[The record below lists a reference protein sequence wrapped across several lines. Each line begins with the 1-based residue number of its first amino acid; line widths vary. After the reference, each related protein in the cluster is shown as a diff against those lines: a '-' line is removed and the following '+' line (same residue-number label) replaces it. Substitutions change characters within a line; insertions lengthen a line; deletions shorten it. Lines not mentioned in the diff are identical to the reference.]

1 MEGKYDIRNIL
12 IIILYLAVLF
22 FGGYFMYK
30 VLDPVD
36 KEIDERSRY
45 YLRLYIQSNG
55 EITDIESDNE
65 ILKIEMASDGAKLVS
80 YVKDDLTDEIKYVL
94 FELKGL
100 HLYDVETKKIEP
112 LIKEEDYI
120 SGDYYLHLGKNIKD
134 ILGYFYV
141 SSDETE
147 EYYKDFSKEEKE
159 FNKLKVSE
167 KQFVA
172 NSYGD
177 YFIVSKG
184 NECGKGMY
192 IRKYTDDKPLKE
204 GMTIKNLI
212 LKGKSYYLV
221 IKECDG
227 TVFDMYD
234 SDLNLIK
241 ENLNSLF
248 TSFDDNYYYVIEDKK
263 IVKYDF
269 SSKELSS
276 NEYSEVLEL
285 HDGYALLRD
294 NKALYI
300 LDIKT
305 NKKTTLADLSD
316 ESNDVNEAIKGDFNG
331 RFFSIDHQGNIAIA
345 LRIRNINYDIKK
357 DKVS

>member
-1 MEGKYDIRNIL
+1 MEGKYDIRNLLIL
-12 IIILYLAVLF
+12 ILYLAVLF

-36 KEIDERSRY
+36 KEIDERSKF
-45 YLRLYIQSNG
+45 YLKLYIQSNG

-65 ILKIEMASDGAKLVS
+65 ILKIEMPSDGAKLVS
-80 YVKDDLTDEIKYVL
+80 YVKDDLTDEIIYVL

-100 HLYDVETKKIEP
+100 HLYNAETKKIEP
-112 LIKEEDYI
+112 LIKEENYVN
-120 SGDYYLHLGKNIKD
+120 GNYYLHLGKNIKD
-134 ILGYFYV
+134 ILGYFYI
-141 SSDETE
+141 SSDQTE
-147 EYYKDFSKEEKE
+147 EYYKDFTKEEKE
-159 FNKLKVSE
+159 LNKLKVTE
-167 KQFVA
+167 KQFVT

-177 YFIVSKG
+177 YLIVSRG

-192 IRKYTDDKPLKE
+192 IRNYIDDKPLKE
-204 GMTIKNLI
+204 GMSIKNLI
-212 LKGKSYYLV
+212 LNRKSYYLV
-221 IKECDG
+221 IKDCDG

-269 SSKELSS
+269 LGKALSSKE
-276 NEYSEVLEL
+276 YSEILEL
-285 HDGYALLRD
+285 HDGFALLRD
-294 NKALYI
+294 NKSLYI
-300 LDIKT
+300 LNIKT
-305 NKKTTLADLSD
+305 DKKKTLVDLSD
-316 ESNDVNEAIKGDFNG
+316 ESNNVNEAIKGDFNG
-331 RFFSIDHQGNIAIA
+331 RYFSIDHQGNIAIA
-345 LRIRNINYDIKK
+345 LRIRNISYDIKK